1 MAKIININPKN
12 EIIGPTVILRVLK
25 ISGLNSVT
33 VAGPVIKINPN
44 TMIAKPTAISRKFI
58 FPNFKCLLFSILS
71 IVLFLSNVFCLISFV
86 FRLLS
91 FVFCLVS
98 DYLRIIHVMRLHFQV
113 SAYSKITRNRGK
125 YYS

>member
-25 ISGLNSVT
+25 MSGLNSVT

-86 FRLLS
+86 FCLLS
-91 FVFCLVS
+91 C
-98 DYLRIIHVMRLHFQV
+98 I
-113 SAYSKITRNRGK
+113 
-125 YYS
+125 